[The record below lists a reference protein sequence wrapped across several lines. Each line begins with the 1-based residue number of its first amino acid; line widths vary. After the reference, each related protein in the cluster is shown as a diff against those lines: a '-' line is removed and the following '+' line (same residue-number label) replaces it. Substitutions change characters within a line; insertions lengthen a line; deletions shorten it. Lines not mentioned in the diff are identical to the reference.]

1 MLMSAMEVSVSRHLM
16 DEHFTVI
23 WANECY
29 YRMIG
34 YTKEDYET
42 RFHNCCECRYF
53 VGTMKPVLRII
64 NENIQSMTNA
74 DEKSYEAYLPLKM
87 PDRFHALGQ
96 NSGFSD
102 R

>member
-1 MLMSAMEVSVSRHLM
+1 MEVSACRHLM

-42 RFHNCCECRYF
+42 RFHNCCD
-53 VGTMKPVLRII
+53 VV
-64 NENIQSMTNA
+64 
-74 DEKSYEAYLPLKM
+74 
-87 PDRFHALGQ
+87 LGQ
-96 NSGFSD
+96 
-102 R
+102 